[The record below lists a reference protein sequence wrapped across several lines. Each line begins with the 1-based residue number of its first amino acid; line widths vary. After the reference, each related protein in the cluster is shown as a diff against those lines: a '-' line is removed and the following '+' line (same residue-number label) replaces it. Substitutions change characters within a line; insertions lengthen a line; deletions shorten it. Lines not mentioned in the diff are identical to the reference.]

1 MDKISKP
8 RKNFDIEL
16 LNNRVG
22 NGGFSLRS
30 KKLALV
36 CKELN
41 FSDLKLKFSISSEDI
56 IICHYLYDYMKKN
69 NIKFAPI
76 NLASN
81 FSIEDEKTNYQY
93 GYDVGKVFGFHGKH
107 LQIFFKER
115 FIKKKLFNEIQ

>member
-1 MDKISKP
+1 M
-8 RKNFDIEL
+8 L

-22 NGGFSLRS
+22 NSSGFSLRS

-41 FSDLKLKFSISSEDI
+41 FSDLKLKFSISNEDI

-93 GYDVGKVFGFHGKH
+93 GYDVSKVFGFHGKH